1 MIVLYIVI
9 AIIAI
14 ALITALFVSK
24 DMSYEKSIVIK
35 SPIEKTWENV
45 SSLGAMDKWSPWK
58 DRDPNMKQ
66 TLTGNDGEIGAIQAW
81 ESNVKNVGA
90 GSQTITNVVKPTLLE
105 TKLIFLKPFKSTA
118 SGYVILNEQEGS
130 TKATWGF

>member
-35 SPIEKTWENV
+35 SPIEKTWDNV

-66 TLTGNDGEIGAIQAW
+66 TLTGTDGESGAISSLGEQCKKCW
-81 ESNVKNVGA
+81 CR
-90 GSQTITNVVKPTLLE
+90 KPNDYKYRISLLYS
-105 TKLIFLKPFKSTA
+105 KQ
-118 SGYVILNEQEGS
+118 N
-130 TKATWGF
+130 